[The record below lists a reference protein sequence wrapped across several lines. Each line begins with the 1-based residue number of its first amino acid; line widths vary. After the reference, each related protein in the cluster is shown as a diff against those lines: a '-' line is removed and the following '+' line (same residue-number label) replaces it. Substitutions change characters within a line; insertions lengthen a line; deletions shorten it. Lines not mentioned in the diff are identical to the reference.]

1 MPVTVAVPGLTP
13 VKAAVQLPPDK
24 MQLAELAATVPTAVF
39 EDTKVTL
46 PVAVREAVVVSV
58 TVAVHVEIPPMLIE
72 ARLQLTA
79 VDVPSA
85 TTVIMLDVPE
95 LAR

>member
-1 MPVTVAVPGLTP
+1 MPVTVAEPGATP

-24 MQLAELAATVPTAVF
+24 MQLAATVPTAVF
-39 EDTKVTL
+39 EDTKFTL

-58 TVAVHVEIPPMLIE
+58 TIAVHEEVPPMLIE
-72 ARLQLTA
+72 TGAQLTA
-79 VDVPSA
+79 VDVLSF
-85 TTVIMLDVPE
+85 TTVILLEVPE

>member
-1 MPVTVAVPGLTP
+1 MTVAVPGATP

-24 MQLAELAATVPTAVF
+24 MQLAATVPTAVF

-46 PVAVREAVVVSV
+46 PVGVREAVVVSV
-58 TVAVHVEIPPMLIE
+58 TVAVHVEVPPMLME

-95 LAR
+95 LVA

>member
-24 MQLAELAATVPTAVF
+24 MQLAATVPTAVF

>member
-24 MQLAELAATVPTAVF
+24 MQLAATVPTAVF

-72 ARLQLTA
+72 ARLQLTV
-79 VDVPSA
+79 VDVLP
-85 TTVIMLDVPE
+85 TVLVTVTVAAE
-95 LAR
+95 LTGLAL